1 MSNSEYVSQKLAAV
15 LSRIESACKESG
27 RASDAVK
34 LIGASKKQAIALIEQ
49 FVEHGLADLGE
60 NYLQEAIDKQR
71 QSPNLGAEWHFIG
84 QIQSNKT
91 KAIAEHFNWV
101 HGIDRFK
108 IAKRLSEHVR
118 EFNADIEGG
127 TKRKTPINVLIQL
140 NPDHEDSKGGVA
152 LQDAATLCAQ
162 ISDLENVMLRGFMM
176 IPQARDNKSEQ
187 RQVFARAAELMEQVN
202 QSQGINLDQLSMGM
216 SGDLEAAISEGST
229 MVRIGTD
236 LFGARS

>member
-1 MSNSEYVSQKLAAV
+1 
-15 LSRIESACKESG
+15 
-27 RASDAVK
+27 
-34 LIGASKKQAIALIEQ
+34 
-49 FVEHGLADLGE
+49 
-60 NYLQEAIDKQR
+60 
-71 QSPNLGAEWHFIG
+71 
-84 QIQSNKT
+84 
-91 KAIAEHFNWV
+91 
-101 HGIDRFK
+101 
-108 IAKRLSEHVR
+108 
-118 EFNADIEGG
+118 
-127 TKRKTPINVLIQL
+127 LIQL

-176 IPQARDNKSEQ
+176 IPQARENKSEQ